1 MNIYYNLNRNNENKV
16 IVPLFFNTFYFIKKV
31 GYSFEFKFEFS
42 IRFFLLFSFLNRL
55 NLHKTIFFFVVVE
68 IYNKNT

>member
-31 GYSFEFKFEFS
+31 G
-42 IRFFLLFSFLNRL
+42 
-55 NLHKTIFFFVVVE
+55 
-68 IYNKNT
+68 